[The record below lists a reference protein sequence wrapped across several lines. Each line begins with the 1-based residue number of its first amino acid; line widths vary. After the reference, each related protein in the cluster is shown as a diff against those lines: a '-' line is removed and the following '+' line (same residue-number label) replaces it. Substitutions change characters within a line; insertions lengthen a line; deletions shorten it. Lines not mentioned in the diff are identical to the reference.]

1 MTTHPASAAAPR
13 RRRSRRT
20 LTVIAAIA
28 LVAATGFA
36 ALGIWQVERL
46 VWKNALITAVTE
58 RSTAAPVPATEFWA
72 GFTPDT
78 DEYRHVSATGAFDP
92 PAEVLVQ
99 AVTDYGG
106 GFWVITPLR
115 LDSGQIILIN
125 RGFIPPDRRDPA
137 AHPAPTGP
145 VTINGLLRA
154 SEPDGGF
161 LRANDPAANRWF
173 SRDVAAIATAREL
186 SNTAP
191 FFVDADRGA
200 DPAAYP
206 IGGLTVLSFSNNH
219 LIYALTWF
227 ALALMM
233 LAAFGYVLWDDRRP
247 HKDLDH
253 DHS

>member
-13 RRRSRRT
+13 RRRSRRA

-28 LVAATGFA
+28 LGAAVGFA
-36 ALGIWQVERL
+36 ALGIWQIERL
-46 VWKNALITAVTE
+46 VWKNALVAAVTE
-58 RSTAAPVPATEFWA
+58 RSTAAPVPAAEFSA
-72 GFTPDT
+72 HFTPDA

-92 PAEVLVQ
+92 SAEVLVQ

-106 GFWVITPLR
+106 GFWVVTPLR
-115 LDSGQIILIN
+115 LDSGQTILIN

-137 AHPAPTGP
+137 AHPAPTGT
-145 VTINGLLRA
+145 VTITGLLRA

-161 LRANDPAANRWF
+161 LRANDPSANRWF

-186 SNTAP
+186 TNTAP
-191 FFVDADRGA
+191 FFIDADRGA
-200 DPAAYP
+200 DPSAYP

>member
-1 MTTHPASAAAPR
+1 MTTHSASTAAPR
-13 RRRSRRT
+13 RRRSRRA
-20 LTVIAAIA
+20 LTVIAAVA
-28 LVAATGFA
+28 LVAAVGFA
-36 ALGIWQVERL
+36 ALGIWQIERL
-46 VWKNALITAVTE
+46 VWKNALVAAVTE
-58 RSTAAPVPATEFWA
+58 RSTAAPVPAAEFSA
-72 GFTPDT
+72 NFTPDA

-92 PAEVLVQ
+92 SAEVLVQ
-99 AVTDYGG
+99 AVTAYGG
-106 GFWVITPLR
+106 GFWVVTPLR
-115 LDSGQIILIN
+115 LDSGQTILIN

-137 AHPAPTGP
+137 THPAPTGT
-145 VTINGLLRA
+145 VTITGLLRA

-161 LRANDPAANRWF
+161 LRANDPSANRWF

-186 SNTAP
+186 TNTAP
-191 FFVDADRGA
+191 FFIDADRGA
-200 DPAAYP
+200 DPSAYP

>member
-1 MTTHPASAAAPR
+1 MTTYPASAAAPR

-20 LTVIAAIA
+20 LTIIAAIA

-46 VWKNALITAVTE
+46 GWKNALIAAVSE
-58 RSTAAPVPATEFWA
+58 RSTAAPVAATDYWA
-72 GFTPDT
+72 SFDPDA
-78 DEYRHVSATGAFDP
+78 DEYRHVSATGTFDP
-92 PAEVLVQ
+92 SAEVLVQ

-106 GFWVITPLR
+106 GFWVMTPLR
-115 LDSGQIILIN
+115 IDTGQTILIN
-125 RGFIPPDRRDPA
+125 RGFIPPDRRDPT
-137 AHPAPTGP
+137 AHPAPTGT
-145 VTINGLLRA
+145 VTVTGLLRA

-173 SRDVAAIATAREL
+173 SRDVTAIAVERGL
-186 SNTAP
+186 SANAP
-191 FFVDADRGA
+191 FFIDADRA
-200 DPAAYP
+200 LDPAAYP

-247 HKDLDH
+247 HRDLDH